1 MKKSTIVILHGWGL
15 SGEKFVPLAAEL
27 KKRGYQVFLPDFPGF
42 GATKIPDHPLYL
54 EDYARFLDQY
64 LRENKIV
71 QPVLIGHSF
80 GGRVSLKYEQMYPK
94 SVRALI
100 LSGTPGFTH
109 INSKKLLSFILL
121 AKIGGAFWSLP
132 PFSLF
137 KGTVQ
142 RWYYYLVGAREFYR
156 AEGSMRQTFKNIVA
170 EELTSIMES
179 VSIPCALIWG
189 ENDTIVPIRV
199 AEKMKS
205 TISHAQLSI
214 IPHTDHGVPFRQ
226 PSIFTDCV
234 EKFFKT
240 L

>member
-1 MKKSTIVILHGWGL
+1 MKKPTIVILHGWGL
-15 SGEKFVPLAAEL
+15 SGEKFVPLASEL
-27 KKRGYQVFLPDFPGF
+27 KKRGYRVFFPDFPGF
-42 GATKIPDHPLYL
+42 GSTEIPSHPLKL

-100 LSGTPGFTH
+100 LSGTPGFTP
-109 INSKKLLSFILL
+109 INRKRLLSFILL

-137 KGTVQ
+137 KGVVQ

-170 EELTSIMES
+170 EELTSTMES
-179 VSIPCALIWG
+179 VNIPCALIWG
-189 ENDTIVPIRV
+189 ENDAIISV
-199 AEKMKS
+199 AIAQKMIS
-205 TISHAQLSI
+205 TIPGAQLSI
-214 IPHTDHGVPFRQ
+214 IPNVDHRVPYKQ
-226 PSIFTDCV
+226 PGIFADYV
-234 EKFFKT
+234 EKFLKT